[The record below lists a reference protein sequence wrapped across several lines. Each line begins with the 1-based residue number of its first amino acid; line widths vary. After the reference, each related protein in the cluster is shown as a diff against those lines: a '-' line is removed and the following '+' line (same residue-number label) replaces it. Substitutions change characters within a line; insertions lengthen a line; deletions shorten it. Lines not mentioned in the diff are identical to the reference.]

1 VVSQGKYG
9 NTPLHWAAV
18 GGRVPCVE
26 MLLKHGANKTVC
38 NHNGRSPRDLAAAKG
53 QTAVE
58 HLLGDAYWSSD
69 VRALHSSL
77 ERRVQEALD
86 ELRLGTCLRVA
97 VRHCSF
103 IECEMSVRTWTVR
116 THAVARC

>member
-1 VVSQGKYG
+1 MSGRACVVSQGKYG

-38 NHNGRSPRDLAAAKG
+38 NHNGRTPRDLAAAKG

-86 ELRLGTCLRVA
+86 ELRLGASACVLPPCPSPRPCSLSRVN
-97 VRHCSF
+97 
-103 IECEMSVRTWTVR
+103 
-116 THAVARC
+116 